1 MPGWPELEFK
11 VTIVEMLVG
20 LEKRVED
27 IRKSLNAEIK
37 ELKSKQVEIKNTITG
52 MHKKWRL

>member
-1 MPGWPELEFK
+1 
-11 VTIVEMLVG
+11 MLVG